1 MVLWEMI
8 QVQNNLGV
16 FSGRLKVF
24 KEPKAGS
31 VSVFNFL
38 NGRIRKNLNEKQVE
52 HMKWKG
58 KVTNFLKSEHLVFS

>member
-1 MVLWEMI
+1 M
-8 QVQNNLGV
+8 
-16 FSGRLKVF
+16 FSGRLKVV

-38 NGRIRKNLNEKQVE
+38 NGRIGKNLNEKQVE
-52 HMKWKG
+52 HMKWKD